1 MDDGYCINRKDT
13 NTNLG
18 LLIKQISSVT
28 CCYWNLRTIVF
39 CRTILKRNSFRLTA
53 LSLPLIRHYIEKRTT
68 PVEAIFLPC
77 EMGMLIPT
85 LLTLS
90 PMRITEMIT
99 ISVWLTM
106 KCHMHVI
113 IVHFS
118 KLY

>member
-1 MDDGYCINRKDT
+1 MDDGYCINQKDT

-53 LSLPLIRHYIEKRTT
+53 LSLPLIRHYIEKCTT
-68 PVEAIFLPC
+68 PIEAIFLPC

-90 PMRITEMIT
+90 PMRIN
-99 ISVWLTM
+99 
-106 KCHMHVI
+106 
-113 IVHFS
+113 
-118 KLY
+118 